1 MKEQFLKVLKRILDP
16 VIALSTLSNI
26 IAILVLLEILNRS
39 QADTASKIGTLII
52 TIFIQIGI
60 MKTPKSKK

>member
-1 MKEQFLKVLKRILDP
+1 MKKKYSEILKRILDP

-39 QADTASKIGTLII
+39 QADTASKIGTLLI
-52 TIFIQIGI
+52 TICIQIGI
-60 MKTPKSKK
+60 MKTPKNKK